1 MVNRRFKVGLFVFL
15 IALQIVLQRYVDV
28 LKLNPDLLYLILVYI
43 SVKSGFIKTVFS
55 ATAVGLVTDY
65 FSMQVMGVFG
75 FSRTLIAYL
84 LNETSRHIDLKNNA
98 LVFLLTSVSLFVSNL
113 VANLFFHI
121 ISKTPFQLNL
131 VVYQPLLTGLFA
143 VLILFPGKIRQY
155 LDVY

>member
-1 MVNRRFKVGLFVFL
+1 MANRRFKAGLFIFL
-15 IALQIVLQRYVDV
+15 IALQIALQRYVDV
-28 LKLNPDLLYLILVYI
+28 LKVNPDLLYLILVYI

-84 LNETSRHIDLKNNA
+84 LNETSRHIDLKNKA
-98 LVFLLTSVSLFVSNL
+98 LVFLLTAVSLFVSNL

-121 ISKTPFQLNL
+121 ILKTPFQLNL

-143 VLILFPGKIRQY
+143 VLILFPGKIRRY